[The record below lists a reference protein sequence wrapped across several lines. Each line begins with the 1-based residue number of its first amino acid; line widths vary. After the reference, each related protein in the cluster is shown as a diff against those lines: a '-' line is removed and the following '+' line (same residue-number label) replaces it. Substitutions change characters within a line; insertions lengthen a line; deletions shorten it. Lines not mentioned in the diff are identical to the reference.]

1 MAKEQNTES
10 ETELNGAA
18 PDTVQ
23 TQPAVE
29 VTKEET
35 HDQTAAQTEE
45 QQAKQSR
52 GSVFEGIYDQLPDI
66 SVKSVDRFIA
76 VCVIA
81 LVAVILIGVLKANHV
96 F

>member
-10 ETELNGAA
+10 ETERNGAA

-29 VTKEET
+29 VTQE
-35 HDQTAAQTEE
+35 QTAAQTEE
-45 QQAKQSR
+45 QRVKQSR
-52 GSVFEGIYDQLPDI
+52 GSAFEGIYDQLPDI

-76 VCVIA
+76 ICVIA

>member
-1 MAKEQNTES
+1 MAKGQSTES

-18 PDTVQ
+18 PDTVR

-29 VTKEET
+29 AEQE
-35 HDQTAAQTEE
+35 QTAAQTEE
-45 QQAKQSR
+45 QQVKQSR
-52 GSVFEGIYDQLPDI
+52 GSAFEGIYDQLPDI

-81 LVAVILIGVLKANHV
+81 LAAVILIGVLKANHV